1 MAQPGADTLSRFDR
15 SLIMSWLARA
25 SREAVRLIQP
35 LVPHESRGV
44 TILTYHLVG
53 AGTQSVVDVP
63 IDVFRAQL
71 GELCDFARV
80 YSLAQ
85 AVRHLE
91 SGADGSRPVVVV
103 TFDDGFDNFRTR
115 AWPLL
120 SEFEVPCTFYVPVG
134 FVEGTSGTPLRGAE
148 GLRPIEW
155 NALNELASEPL
166 LTIGSHGWRHQ
177 DLRLL
182 GVDEL
187 RRDLRQ
193 SRECLQDR
201 TGAPVEHF
209 CYPNAKWSR
218 AVENEVRAVYRTA
231 VVAGGR
237 RNVAG
242 RFHPLRLGRIPVR
255 RDMPVRLGPVVRST
269 VWLEEWAASH
279 ARALM

>member
-1 MAQPGADTLSRFDR
+1 
-15 SLIMSWLARA
+15 MSWLVRA

-35 LVPHESRGV
+35 LVPRESRGV

-53 AGTQSVVDVP
+53 AGTQSVVDLP

-71 GELCDFARV
+71 RELCEFAQV

-85 AVRHLE
+85 AVDYLE
-91 SGADGSRPVVVV
+91 AGTHNSRPVVVI

-120 SEFEVPCTFYVPVG
+120 SELKVPCTFYVPVG

-148 GLRPIEW
+148 SLRPIEW
-155 NALNELASEPL
+155 SALRELASEPL
-166 LTIGSHGWRHQ
+166 VTIGSHGWRHQ
-177 DLRLL
+177 DLRRL
-182 GVDEL
+182 GVEEL
-187 RRDLRQ
+187 RWDLRQ
-193 SRECLQDR
+193 SRKRLEDR

-209 CYPNAKWSR
+209 CYPQAKWSR
-218 AVENEVRAVYRTA
+218 AVEKEVRATYRTA

-237 RNVAG
+237 RNFAG

-255 RDMPVRLGPVVRST
+255 RDMPVRLAPVVQSL
-269 VWLEEWAASH
+269 VWLEEWAASY
-279 ARALM
+279 ARART